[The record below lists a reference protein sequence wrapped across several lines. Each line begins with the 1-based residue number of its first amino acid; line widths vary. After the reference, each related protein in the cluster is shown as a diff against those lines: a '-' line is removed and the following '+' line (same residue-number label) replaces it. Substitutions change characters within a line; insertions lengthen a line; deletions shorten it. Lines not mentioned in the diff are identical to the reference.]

1 MHSNRE
7 GRGFEPLNSH
17 TKPYRNVR
25 GSGVRTPQLPHEA
38 LQKCEAFFLHNNMF
52 YTYILFSPGID
63 RFYIGCTSNIEERL
77 KKHNNKNKGFTNQAN
92 DWCVVY
98 SKTFSTKQ
106 EALNLEKQIKSW
118 KSKTRIRKLINSEHP
133 DA

>member
-25 GSGVRTPQLPHEA
+25 L
-38 LQKCEAFFLHNNMF
+38 FFLHNNMF